1 MKAFLDK
8 LLLFVIN
15 KRSSNSIDSR
25 SLKLR
30 NRASAIVEIIAEEKK
45 NRIETCAIAT
55 RVPNGKSEVSKLHFI
70 NGSNKT
76 NIYNAA

>member
-15 KRSSNSIDSR
+15 KHSSNSIDSR

-45 NRIETCAIAT
+45 SSNWHLRDC
-55 RVPNGKSEVSKLHFI
+55 NQSSERKERSQQTSLH
-70 NGSNKT
+70 
-76 NIYNAA
+76 

>member
-45 NRIETCAIAT
+45 
-55 RVPNGKSEVSKLHFI
+55 S
-70 NGSNKT
+70 SN
-76 NIYNAA
+76 